1 MSSKLLS
8 YNPAGQ
14 LHLLLQGNSHATP
27 AVYSEYNTVLKQGSK
42 LNTFFIRLTSVYI
55 DIRLEQF
62 CLMRRFI
69 SISWGVS
76 YNIALWVLHLSVRT
90 WAIYSVSLAA
100 GYDPSRSSTLCLSRH
115 FMLVGIII
123 CANQSEF
130 KFQFFAL
137 KSSKKMSHREIN
149 RLTLTMEN
157 MRNVQ
162 FLRQLSFFR
171 LLR

>member
-1 MSSKLLS
+1 MPRLQYM
-8 YNPAGQ
+8 YN
-14 LHLLLQGNSHATP
+14 
-27 AVYSEYNTVLKQGSK
+27 EYNTVLKQGSK

-90 WAIYSVSLAA
+90 WAINSVSLAA

-123 CANQSEF
+123 CANQSETKLTKILSMCLLQANQSF
-130 KFQFFAL
+130 ILTNEKGKL
-137 KSSKKMSHREIN
+137 PEKLYISH
-149 RLTLTMEN
+149 
-157 MRNVQ
+157 V
-162 FLRQLSFFR
+162 FHC
-171 LLR
+171 